1 MAERL
6 VRLTRMAGGSGQNP
20 VLVNLGTVAWME
32 GDADGGTRVVF
43 VGATGGEED
52 LVVVES
58 LEEIGRLANA
68 AGMTDDEAIAQ
79 AWADQTAL
87 RRADGDGE
95 PSA

>member
-6 VRLTRMAGGSGQNP
+6 LHFTRMATGSVGGP

-43 VGATGGEED
+43 VGSARPDEA
-52 LVVVES
+52 LVVAES
-58 LEEIGRLANA
+58 LDEIRRLANA
-68 AGMTDDEAIAQ
+68 GGETDDEAIAQ

-87 RRADGDGE
+87 RQAGTD
-95 PSA
+95 